1 MTPEEFQRDG
11 GLRAKLAEILTD
23 PVLKQAIQ
31 VVKDA
36 TEPAAGNNDRDP
48 VKKAALYDQ
57 RAGANA
63 LIANLKTLCKA
74 PSERKTLTGRSLAKS
89 PDDLPPD
96 Q

>member
-1 MTPEEFQRDG
+1 MTPEEFQKDG
-11 GLRAKLAEILTD
+11 GLRAKLAEILAE
-23 PVLKQAIQ
+23 PVLQQAIA
-31 VVKDA
+31 VVREA
-36 TEPAAGNNDRDP
+36 TEPTAGNNDRDP

-63 LIANLKTLCKA
+63 LLANLKTLCKA
-74 PSERKTLTGRSLAKS
+74 PSERKPLQGRSLAKS